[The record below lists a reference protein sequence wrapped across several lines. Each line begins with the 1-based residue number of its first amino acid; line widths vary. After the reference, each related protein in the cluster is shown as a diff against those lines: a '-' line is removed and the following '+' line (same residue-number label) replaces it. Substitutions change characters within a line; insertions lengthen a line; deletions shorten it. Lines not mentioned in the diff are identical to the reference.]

1 MSEFIRRSSFPE
13 GYANIP
19 QAVFKTEG
27 MSFEA
32 IGLQAYLLSLPDKW
46 VVRDTQLRK
55 KGNLGATAFRRI
67 VRELEGFGWLRVTQ
81 SRGKDTSG
89 RYVFQPKRYVIFD
102 LPKKPKPISGVRLS
116 ASGKGST
123 L

>member
-81 SRGKDTSG
+81 SRGKDEAG

-102 LPKKPKPISGVRLS
+102 LPKKPKPISGVRFS
-116 ASGKGST
+116 ASGKGPT

>member
-1 MSEFIRRSSFPE
+1 MADFVRRSTFKE
-13 GYANIP
+13 GFATIP
-19 QAVFKTEG
+19 QAVFRTEG

-46 VVRDTQLRK
+46 VIRDVQLRK

-67 VRELEGFGWLRVTQ
+67 VKELEGAGWLSVTQ
-81 SRGKDTSG
+81 SRAKDAKG
-89 RYVFQPKRYVIFD
+89 RLVWQPKRYVVYD
-102 LPKKPKPISGVRLS
+102 LPGKPKPISGVRFS
-116 ASGKGST
+116 ASGNRGI